1 MRASVI
7 ERWHQLVASGNPAG
21 LEELIAE
28 EAIFYSPVVHRPQ
41 EGKAITQLY
50 LSAAFMVLFNGQFR
64 YVREII
70 GERDAMLEFETEIDG
85 ITINGVDIIHWNEQD
100 QISEFKV
107 LIRPLKAILL
117 VKDKMAAMLEAN
129 K

>member
-1 MRASVI
+1 MAVVI
-7 ERWHQLVASGNPAG
+7 DQWHALVASANPAG
-21 LEELIAE
+21 LEDLLAHD
-28 EAIFYSPVVHRPQ
+28 AVFYSPVVHTPQ

-50 LSAAFMVLFNGQFR
+50 LSAAFLVLFNDNFR

-85 ITINGVDIIHWNEQD
+85 IKINGIDIIRWND
-100 QISEFKV
+100 DNQISEFKV

-129 K
+129 KS

>member
-1 MRASVI
+1 MSTTVI
-7 ERWHQLVASGNPAG
+7 ARWHQLVASANPEG
-21 LEELIAE
+21 LEELIAD
-28 EAIFYSPVVHRPQ
+28 EAVFYSPVVHRPQ

-50 LSAAFMVLFNGQFR
+50 LSAAFLVLFNNQFR

-85 ITINGVDIIHWNEQD
+85 IKINGIDIISWNDNQ
-100 QISEFKV
+100 QITEFKV

-117 VKDKMAAMLEAN
+117 VKDKMAAMLEAG